1 MVFPV
6 VMAASGAASAG
17 ATALGLKLDQKSV
30 DLTKEI
36 FLLQMRQSKRLFTA
50 QWAQSSYMYGEA
62 MAQAAQHHFEEMA
75 LAKTSY
81 LQTEKIN
88 SQQTKLARDQD
99 SRAFEMSFR
108 TEARESLRDELTNQF
123 NRYNIVMLCDTVCLG
138 VVYGMVVEGA
148 PPEGTDEWMLIAYLF
163 CMGGSIMFFSVSLWF
178 CVTIVRRLHE
188 HTASVMERKLFSD
201 DEQLQAA
208 WQEELENGLPTGP
221 NVMHLVN
228 QAYSRWL
235 SRFINPLGTFSVNM
249 MILGVVMMFVCAG
262 LLTHARYTIVFDSV
276 ASAAIF
282 WIFVVTATLT
292 IVYMKIRED
301 ASERK
306 KENVYDKSY
315 LDAPTTKGPM
325 AKVKLAAD
333 ELFTTRAVRL
343 GSSKRATMYRERE
356 RSENEFVPDNS
367 ALYEKAEAL
376 RRNWEFR
383 AKQRQDV
390 LETLTAAVEEFDAL
404 PADLL
409 ERVNKIIH
417 DVDEADKQT
426 ARYVS
431 MPSKKALAHSQTNL
445 ERDDDD
451 TITSKARPM
460 PDRPIDAQHT
470 SISLTSLRKKLGEF
484 PLTTMIRIRNLTNEP
499 LRLKSGVHL
508 DAGLYIKDLEVP
520 MVFSRQN
527 RNRHVVGERA
537 IYRLFPINEIP
548 GRTEVVIAARS
559 TGNKWFPTSG
569 IDGELVFVNKSGTWI
584 FHINFQNGVGLGGTT
599 CMTKAMH
606 YVDPKRRSDVP
617 IESGE
622 PEDSVWRVSHE
633 TIDQKRNNEFL
644 VQIDVMPPQYKTIW
658 STADGNFDEICA
670 GQGGL
675 DSCEGF
681 EMELGAIVHKKE
693 QDPPQQHME
702 NGQKSMDS
710 GETDSGSGAVLM
722 KGIMFEQVTVLDP
735 RFMWQQRWCE
745 LSDSAITVCQ
755 RAGAIPD
762 VKVPLDQIT
771 KVRAIPDMAARNV
784 FHVYSNGRKPIKL
797 KALSAHNREQWIERI
812 SDASGRL
819 YVADWGDIRHGEP
832 TFSGLSISRQPEQS
846 DMNTTANTSSSGDDS
861 SESHPT
867 GLPLGPPVPR
877 DMDQALTASNFS
889 TNRRIDTSV
898 KTGGQDEEDSGM
910 KRMKMMDLLLD
921 SDNDSPRKP
930 RKGGS

>member
-1 MVFPV
+1 
-6 VMAASGAASAG
+6 MAASGAASAG

-62 MAQAAQHHFEEMA
+62 VAQAAQHHSEDMA
-75 LAKTSY
+75 LAKTAY
-81 LQTEKIN
+81 LQAEKIN

-108 TEARESLRDELTNQF
+108 TEARESLRDELSNQF
-123 NRYNIVMLCDTVCLG
+123 NRYNTVMLCDTVCLSI
-138 VVYGMVVEGA
+138 VYSMISGQ
-148 PPEGTDEWMLIAYLF
+148 PLPEGTDEWMLIAYLF
-163 CMGGSIMFFSVSLWF
+163 FLGGSIMFFSVSLWF

-188 HTASVMERKLFSD
+188 HTASVMERKLFS
-201 DEQLQAA
+201 ENKQLQAA

-235 SRFINPLGTFSVNM
+235 SRFINPLGDFSVNM
-249 MILGVVMMFVCAG
+249 MILGVVMMFVIAG
-262 LLTHARYTIVFDSV
+262 LFNHAYYTITPYNSV
-276 ASAAIF
+276 AGAAIF
-282 WIFVVTATLT
+282 WIFVVMATLT
-292 IVYMKIRED
+292 IVYMKVRED

-333 ELFTTRAVRL
+333 ELFTTHAVRL
-343 GSSKRATMYRERE
+343 GSSKRETMYRERE
-356 RSENEFVPDNS
+356 RSVNEFVADNS

-376 RRNWEFR
+376 RKNWEFR

-431 MPSKKALAHSQTNL
+431 MPSKKTLAHRQTNFD
-445 ERDDDD
+445 RVDDD
-451 TITSKARPM
+451 TITSKALPM

-484 PLTTMIRIRNLTNEP
+484 PLTTMIRIRNLTKEP

-520 MVFSRQN
+520 MVFTRPN

-537 IYRLFPINEIP
+537 IYHLFPINEIP

-606 YVDPKRRSDVP
+606 YVDPKRRSDVL
-617 IESGE
+617 IEPGE
-622 PEDSVWRVSHE
+622 PEDSAWRVSHE

-658 STADGNFDEICA
+658 STADDNFDEIGV

-675 DSCEGF
+675 NSCEGF
-681 EMELGAIVHKKE
+681 EMELGAIVHNKE
-693 QDPPQQHME
+693 QDPHQQQME
-702 NGQKSMDS
+702 KRPKPLDS
-710 GETDSGSGAVLM
+710 GETDPGSGVVLM

-745 LSDSAITVCQ
+745 LSDSAVTVCQ
-755 RAGAIPD
+755 RAGATPD
-762 VKVPLDQIT
+762 VKVYLDQIT

-784 FHVYSNGRKPIKL
+784 IHIYSNGRKPIKL
-797 KALSAHNREQWIERI
+797 KAPSALNREQWIERI
-812 SDASGRL
+812 SDATGRL

-832 TFSGLSISRQPEQS
+832 TASGLSISRQPEQS

-861 SESHPT
+861 SERHPT
-867 GLPLGPPVPR
+867 GLPLGPPVPG
-877 DMDQALTASNFS
+877 DMDQALVASNFS
-889 TNRRIDTSV
+889 TNRRIDTSA
-898 KTGGQDEEDSGM
+898 KTM
-910 KRMKMMDLLLD
+910 KRLKMMDLLLD
-921 SDNDSPRKP
+921 SVKDDGPSS
-930 RKGGS
+930 GF